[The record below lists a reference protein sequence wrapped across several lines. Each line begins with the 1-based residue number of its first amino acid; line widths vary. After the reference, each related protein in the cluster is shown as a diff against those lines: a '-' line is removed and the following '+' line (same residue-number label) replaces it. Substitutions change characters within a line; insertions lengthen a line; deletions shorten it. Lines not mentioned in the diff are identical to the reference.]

1 MTTLRTPT
9 GGRIDRATT
18 LGFTFGGESFT
29 GHPGDTLASALLAS
43 GRHQIATSIT
53 LGRPRGVTAAWAE
66 DAGGLVQIEEP
77 FPEPMLLATTVELHD
92 GLVAHGLPGQGRLAD
107 VADSARYDAVHH
119 HVDVLVVGAGPA
131 GLAAAL
137 TAARTG
143 ARVALVDEQSEAG
156 GVLLSGTDRLDGAPA
171 LDWVAAAVAELAEY
185 PDVLHL
191 QRTTAF
197 GSYDDGFVLA
207 LERRTDHLGTSAP
220 KHVSRQRV
228 WRLRARSIV
237 VATGAHERPVVF
249 TDNDRPGIM
258 LAGAARTFLNR
269 YGVLPG
275 REAVVFTT
283 NDSAYEAALDLHRAG
298 VQVNA
303 VVDARSTVPVRLVD
317 ECERAGIPV
326 LRGSVVTGTR
336 GSDRVT
342 HALVAPFLGGQV
354 GASTEIGC
362 DLLLVSGGWNP
373 AVHLFSQAR
382 GRLRYDERLGAFV
395 PGEELEG
402 LAVAG
407 SAAGVFDLA
416 GCLAD
421 GQREARATLTSLAI
435 EPSRDERLP
444 AAPEPG
450 ASAAPLV
457 LWRVPGDES
466 AQFVDLQRDATV
478 ADITRAI
485 GAGLRSIE
493 HIKRYTTIGTAHD
506 QGKTSGIIAS
516 GITAELLG
524 IPVQETGTTTF
535 RPPYTPVA
543 FAALAGRDRGRL
555 FDPERVTA
563 LHAWHVAA
571 GAVFEDVGQ
580 WKRPR
585 YYPQPG
591 EDMEAAVLRE
601 CAAARTGVGIL
612 DGSTLGKIDVQ
623 GPDAAV
629 FLDRLYTNLMSNLKV
644 GSVRY
649 GVMCGVDG
657 MVIDD
662 GTVLRLADDRFLVLT
677 TTGGAAKILDWMEEW
692 LQTEWPQLRVHCT
705 SVTEQWAT
713 FPVVGPRSRDV
724 VGAVFPD
731 VDVAQEAFPF
741 MTWRDTTFEGVPV
754 RLARISFSGELAYE
768 VHVSPWYAVAV
779 WQRLIE
785 AGRPYGI
792 TPYGT
797 ETMHVLRAEK
807 GYPIIGQ
814 DTDGS
819 VTPQDLGM
827 SWAISKKKP
836 DFVGK
841 RSFARVANQD
851 PLRKHLVGLL
861 PLDRQTV
868 LPEGSQI
875 VEFCVDDQ
883 LPPPPVP
890 MLGHVTSSYRSAELG
905 RPFALALVK
914 GGRAR
919 VGDTVHVP
927 VGGTLVPVEVTGS
940 VLVDPEGARRDG
952 GDRSGH
958 DASTRHS
965 VPGGRPAPDPVPRTE
980 PLQAWTDTFADLPAS
995 VGIAVEPYVATVDV
1009 RGDSA
1014 VSGPLGVELPTVPN
1028 TWVPAGSGKAVWLG
1042 PDEWL
1047 LTGTTEAPEELEA
1060 RVRAAV
1066 VPLGGSAADVS
1077 AQRITLRLQGSRV
1090 RDVLARGC
1098 AIDLHP
1104 TVFGPGRSAQT
1115 TLGRAGV
1122 VLLALSET
1130 GDDYLVLVRSSFAG
1144 YLADWLVDAAAEF
1157 TEFTA
1162 RP

>member
-1 MTTLRTPT
+1 MTSFRTAA
-9 GGRIDRATT
+9 GGRIDRDTT
-18 LGFTFGGESFT
+18 LEFTFGGQPFT

-43 GRHQIATSIT
+43 GRHQIATSVK
-53 LGRPRGVTAAWAE
+53 LGRPRGITAAGAE
-66 DAGGLVQIEEP
+66 DCPVQIEEP
-77 FPEPMLLATTVELHD
+77 FPEPMLPAATVELFD

-107 VADSARYDAVHH
+107 IADSARYDAVHH

-137 TAARTG
+137 TAARAG

-156 GVLLSGTDRLDGAPA
+156 GALLSGTDELDDAPA
-171 LDWVAAAVAELAEY
+171 LDWVAAAVAELADHPE
-185 PDVLHL
+185 VLHL

-207 LERRTDHLGTSAP
+207 LERRTDHLGAEAP
-220 KHVSRQRV
+220 KHLSRQRV
-228 WRLRARSIV
+228 WRFRARSIV

-249 TDNDRPGIM
+249 ADNDRPGIM

-275 REAVVFTT
+275 RETVVFTT
-283 NDSAYEAALDLHRAG
+283 NDSAYDAALDLHRAG
-298 VQVNA
+298 ARVQA
-303 VVDARSTVPVRLVD
+303 VVDARTAVPARLLD
-317 ECERAGIPV
+317 QCEQAGIPV

-336 GSDRVT
+336 GVERVT
-342 HALVAPFLGGQV
+342 HALVAPFLGGEI
-354 GASTEIGC
+354 GAGTEIAC

-382 GRLRYDERLGAFV
+382 GRLRYDAALGAFV
-395 PGEELEG
+395 PGEDLEG

-407 SAAGVFDLA
+407 AAGGVFDLA
-416 GCLAD
+416 GCLTD
-421 GQREARATLTSLAI
+421 GQRVARAVSTDSAFA
-435 EPSRDERLP
+435 PDDDRLP
-444 AAPEPG
+444 V
-450 ASAAPLV
+450 ASESGTSGAPLV
-457 LWRVPGDES
+457 LWRVPDTSG
-466 AQFVDLQRDATV
+466 AGGTTQFVDLQRDATV
-478 ADITRAI
+478 ADIARAV
-485 GAGLRSIE
+485 GAGLRSVE

-506 QGKTSGIIAS
+506 QGKTSGVIAS

-563 LHAWHVAA
+563 VHDWHVAA

-585 YYPQPG
+585 FYPRPG

-601 CAAARTGVGIL
+601 CAATRTGVGIL

-623 GPDAAV
+623 GPDAGV
-629 FLDRLYTNLMSNLKV
+629 LLDMLYTNLMSSLKV
-644 GSVRY
+644 GMVRY

-692 LQTEWPQLRVHCT
+692 LQTEWPHLRVHCT

-713 FPVVGPRSRDV
+713 FPVVGPRSRHV
-724 VGAVFPD
+724 IGALFPD
-731 VDVAQEAFPF
+731 VDVSKEAFPF
-741 MTWRDTTFEGVPV
+741 MAWRDTTLDGVPI

-768 VHVSPWYAVAV
+768 VYVSPWHAKAV
-779 WQRLIE
+779 WERLIE

-814 DTDGS
+814 DTDGT

-827 SWAISKKKP
+827 SWAVSKKKV

-841 RSFARVANQD
+841 RSFARVANQE
-851 PLRKHLVGLL
+851 PLRKQLVGLL
-861 PLDRQTV
+861 PVDRQTV

-890 MLGHVTSSYRSAELG
+890 MLGHVTSSYRSAELE

-914 GGRAR
+914 GGRSR
-919 VGDTVHVP
+919 IGETVHVP
-927 VGGTLVPVEVTGS
+927 VNGTLVPVEVTGS

-952 GDRSGH
+952 
-958 DASTRHS
+958 
-965 VPGGRPAPDPVPRTE
+965 
-980 PLQAWTDTFADLPAS
+980 
-995 VGIAVEPYVATVDV
+995 
-1009 RGDSA
+1009 
-1014 VSGPLGVELPTVPN
+1014 
-1028 TWVPAGSGKAVWLG
+1028 
-1042 PDEWL
+1042 
-1047 LTGTTEAPEELEA
+1047 
-1060 RVRAAV
+1060 
-1066 VPLGGSAADVS
+1066 
-1077 AQRITLRLQGSRV
+1077 
-1090 RDVLARGC
+1090 
-1098 AIDLHP
+1098 
-1104 TVFGPGRSAQT
+1104 
-1115 TLGRAGV
+1115 
-1122 VLLALSET
+1122 
-1130 GDDYLVLVRSSFAG
+1130 
-1144 YLADWLVDAAAEF
+1144 
-1157 TEFTA
+1157 
-1162 RP
+1162 